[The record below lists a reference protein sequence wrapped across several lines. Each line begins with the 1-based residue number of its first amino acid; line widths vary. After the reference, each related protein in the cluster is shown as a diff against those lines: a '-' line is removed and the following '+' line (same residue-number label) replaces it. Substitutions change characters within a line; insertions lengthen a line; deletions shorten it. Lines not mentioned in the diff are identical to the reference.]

1 MKRNARIAM
10 GLLAGGMLGF
20 GLTLLKNSHRELES
34 EATSHKDVVLNSPEE
49 IVLGDIIDSVEEP
62 VA

>member
-1 MKRNARIAM
+1 MKRTTRIAM
-10 GLLAGGMLGF
+10 GLLAGSMLGF
-20 GLTLLKNSHRELES
+20 GLTLLKNSRRELQNEINPHP
-34 EATSHKDVVLNSPEE
+34 ELLPGNQEE